1 MLAQQEAT
9 ASASA
14 VPSGQAPGLP
24 AEEQVDGAEPDHLR
38 AANVSELRSGIDRI
52 DAEIRALFERR
63 RELSHAV
70 QRARMAE
77 GGSRTD
83 TGREMQIIKSY
94 ADGFGRQGTAISLAL
109 LEICRGSSS
118 AAEG

>member
-1 MLAQQEAT
+1 
-9 ASASA
+9 
-14 VPSGQAPGLP
+14 
-24 AEEQVDGAEPDHLR
+24 
-38 AANVSELRSGIDRI
+38 
-52 DAEIRALFERR
+52 
-63 RELSHAV
+63 
-70 QRARMAE
+70 MAE

-109 LEICRGSSS
+109 LEICRGSSP

>member
-1 MLAQQEAT
+1 MLTQQETAVQTAQAAAT
-9 ASASA
+9 
-14 VPSGQAPGLP
+14 VEDLRLDIDG
-24 AEEQVDGAEPDHLR
+24 VDAQ
-38 AANVSELRSGIDRI
+38 
-52 DAEIRALFERR
+52 IRALFERR

-83 TGREMQIIKSY
+83 TGREMKVIKGY

-109 LEICRGSSS
+109 LELCRGASPS
-118 AAEG
+118 AEN

>member
-1 MLAQQEAT
+1 MLAQQETTAQAT
-9 ASASA
+9 
-14 VPSGQAPGLP
+14 QAGEN
-24 AEEQVDGAEPDHLR
+24 AQTVG
-38 AANVSELRSGIDRI
+38 ELRSGIDQV

-83 TGREMQIIKSY
+83 TGREMKVIKGY
-94 ADGFGRQGTAISLAL
+94 ADGFGRQGTTISLAL
-109 LEICRGSSS
+109 LEICRGVSPS
-118 AAEG
+118 ATN